1 MKYSLILFVFF
12 IMIENISSIRSSF
25 KNKFTVRKKKEDPPA
40 PATATEGAGN
50 TTAAI
55 KDAWVRVATKC
66 LLKDNLSPTLEGEKQ
81 QFEIVLLENDEK
93 EQLDAKLF
101 KNGPFVKN
109 SLHGKEGSTDIKT
122 LDSFYL
128 KLEPIYF

>member
-12 IMIENISSIRSSF
+12 IMIENISSIRSRF

-93 EQLDAKLF
+93 E
-101 KNGPFVKN
+101 
-109 SLHGKEGSTDIKT
+109 
-122 LDSFYL
+122 
-128 KLEPIYF
+128 